1 MKRGMSGGFADNS
14 STQRASLQAGEMD
27 IRHYESDA
35 SIVGNDGLSV
45 AFFKT

>member
-1 MKRGMSGGFADNS
+1 MKRGMSGRFADNS
-14 STQRASLQAGEMD
+14 RAQRASLQAGEME

-45 AFFKT
+45 AFLET